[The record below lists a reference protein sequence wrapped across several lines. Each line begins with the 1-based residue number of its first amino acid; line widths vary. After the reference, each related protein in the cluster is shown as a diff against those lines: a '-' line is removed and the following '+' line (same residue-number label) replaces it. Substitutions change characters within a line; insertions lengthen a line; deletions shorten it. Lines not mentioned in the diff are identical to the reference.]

1 MTTQQIKAEIIKVLD
16 TFPDTVLEDILKYL
30 KTVRSKSSKQY
41 KLSQDLKHI
50 LNEDGDLLKYLV
62 K

>member
-30 KTVRSKSSKQY
+30 KTVKSKGIKPY
-41 KLSQDLKHI
+41 KLSQNIKHI
-50 LNEDGDLLKYLV
+50 LNEDQELLEKLA

>member
-30 KTVRSKSSKQY
+30 KTVKSKSHKQY
-41 KLSQDLKHI
+41 KLSQDIKHI
-50 LNEDGDLLKYLV
+50 LNEDQELLEKLA